1 MKPVSFFNSLF
12 DCMQKN
18 LTKVLC
24 AFAICAVATSAHCLT
39 IVPTFDS
46 SITNDPNGPAMEA
59 AINAAITV
67 FQTNYVDNLTVNIK
81 FVSDPTVDL
90 GQNQTWGNE
99 YPYTGFLAAL
109 QATATTV
116 NDANALS
123 KLTNSTV
130 DPILGG
136 SSIYL
141 TLAQARMLGL
151 DTQTGPDGLDSTVSL
166 NMTIVNLTR
175 SFLVETNYDLQE
187 VAEHE
192 IDEVL
197 GTASSLPDSTN
208 ITCMDLFRY
217 DTNLN
222 RSFTTNGDNAY
233 FSVDGTNLWARY
245 NMDPDGDYGDWW
257 SDNLVY
263 WAPPGLTPHPQVQDA
278 FAYPG
283 VFHDLG
289 TNELTALD
297 VVGYTLAAAGST
309 APTLSIVSRGAG
321 QITVSWPNS
330 RVIYSLEETTDL
342 NSGVWVLSAS
352 GTANP
357 ATIQVTAAQKFYR
370 LAQLGGVVAAARP
383 ADVPPPATPAR
394 LKVHVMRAR
403 KT

>member
-1 MKPVSFFNSLF
+1 MEPVSFLKSLF
-12 DCMQKN
+12 DCMQKT

-24 AFAICAVATSAHCLT
+24 TFAVCAVATSAHCLT

-46 SITNDPNGPAMEA
+46 SITSDPNRRAMEA
-59 AINAAITV
+59 AIHAAITV
-67 FQTNYVDNLTVNIK
+67 FQTNYVDNLTVNIT

-90 GQNQTWGNE
+90 GQNLTWGNE

-109 QATATTV
+109 QSTATTV

-123 KLTNSTV
+123 KLTNSKV

-151 DTQTGPDGLDSTVSL
+151 ETQTGPDGFDSTISL

-175 SFLVETNYDLQE
+175 SFITETNYDLQE

-197 GTASSLPDSTN
+197 GTASNLLDTTS

-222 RSFTTNGDNAY
+222 RSFTINGDNAY

-289 TNELTALD
+289 TNEFTALD
-297 VVGYTLAAAGST
+297 VVGYTLTTASS
-309 APTLSIVSRGAG
+309 APTLSIVRSGAG

-330 RVIYSLEETTDL
+330 RLIYSLEETTDL
-342 NSGVWVLSAS
+342 NSGVWDLSPS

-357 ATIQVTAAQKFYR
+357 ATIHVTAARKFYR

-383 ADVPPPATPAR
+383 VHVPPPATAAR
-394 LKVHVMRAR
+394 LKVHVMRAQ
-403 KT
+403 KP